1 MIKKVLFA
9 APAISAEFKY
19 PAAFLDYCATAE
31 NDSLEPWYIFEDAEE
46 AADWLGTVREWY
58 PTRNLIP
65 FARDDVS
72 GDDIACFDGADIA
85 GDPKVHFVHTFASA
99 GWEDR
104 GNVMNFA
111 AWLVEARKDH
121 AAYLAQLAEDE
132 AHPAARS
139 EDRTKEGGC

>member
-1 MIKKVLFA
+1 MIQKFLFA
-9 APAISAEFKY
+9 APEISADFKY
-19 PAAFLDYCATAE
+19 PASFLNYCATAK

-46 AADWLGTVREWY
+46 AMDWLETVREWY

-72 GDDIACFDGADIA
+72 GDDIACFDGADVA

-104 GNVMNFA
+104 GNVPNFA
-111 AWLVEARKDH
+111 AWLVEAGKSH
-121 AAYLAQLAEDE
+121 AAYLAQLAEDQAYE
-132 AHPAARS
+132 AKRS
-139 EDRTKEGGC
+139 EDRAKK